1 MERKEL
7 DVLSEESNFAIVRM
21 PGRNFP
27 GCVVQGDSLCI
38 LYHRALDVLSRVK
51 TTHSDSELIDDA
63 TELVEM
69 LGGRLDHYES
79 VLRESGFEL
88 PYVRRRIP

>member
-1 MERKEL
+1 
-7 DVLSEESNFAIVRM
+7 M

-38 LYHRALDVLSRVK
+38 LYHRALDVPSLAK
-51 TTHSDSELIDDA
+51 TTHPDSELIDDA

-69 LGGRLDHYES
+69 LGGWLDHYES
-79 VLRESGFEL
+79 VLKENGFRL
-88 PYVRRRIP
+88 PYVRRRDL